1 MVLTERRQLARNLA
15 HELGKFDGVWVTSP
29 LPLDDNAKLRFQL
42 VDMERNHVIQ
52 TLKDWGWDPVCL
64 SVLPRV
70 HSTGL
75 IAACLYEID
84 LPRERQPIIDD
95 RTIPKDAI
103 PDRER
108 DTKIKREVEATLE
121 AIYGKRR

>member
-1 MVLTERRQLARNLA
+1 MAVLSERQQVARNLA

-42 VDMERNHVIQ
+42 LDLERNHVIQ
-52 TLKDWGWDPVCL
+52 TLKDWGWNPVCL

-84 LPRERQPIIDD
+84 LPRERQPVHDD
-95 RTIPKDAI
+95 RTIPRGELASAAPRAKSEAQKAVD
-103 PDRER
+103 EWYG
-108 DTKIKREVEATLE
+108 IKS
-121 AIYGKRR
+121 